1 MFIRPH
7 VSREFKIHSLD
18 LLRLDY
24 ESNPKDHKCPVRGHW
39 CIQSNAQYQFHQ
51 INQIT
56 SWQR

>member
-1 MFIRPH
+1 MFIRSH

-18 LLRLDY
+18 VLRLDY

-39 CIQSNAQYQFHQ
+39 CIQINAQYQFHQ

-56 SWQR
+56 S